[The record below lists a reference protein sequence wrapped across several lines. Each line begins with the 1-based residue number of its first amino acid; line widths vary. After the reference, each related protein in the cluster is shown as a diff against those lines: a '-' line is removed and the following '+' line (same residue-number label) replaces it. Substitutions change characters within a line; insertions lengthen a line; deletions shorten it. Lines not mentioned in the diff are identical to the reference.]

1 MPGDAWNQGTTLR
14 GGRGGGWHWTV
25 FALGILAGVA
35 LLSLRDRFLPVSTVP
50 SGEPRLVA
58 PRGELAGDEQ
68 STIELYESARRGV
81 VHITT
86 LVERS
91 TRGFLGGREVRSG
104 TGSGFL
110 WDGSGHVVT
119 NFHVIQQADAAEV
132 TLHDRSTF
140 RARVVGVF
148 PEADLAVLRIDAGSA
163 RLEPLP
169 IGSSNDLKVGQKV
182 FAIGNPF
189 GLDQTLTTGIISAL
203 GREIDGDGGQR
214 IRNAIQTDTAIN
226 PGNSGGPLLDSAG
239 RLIGV
244 NTMIFS
250 PSGASAGI
258 GFAIPVDDV
267 NRIIPQLISDGK
279 IERPALGISLL
290 PDSTARSLGLDGL
303 VINEVVPGGAGH
315 KAGLRGLSADRFG
328 RTRLGDVLLKV
339 DGQPLK
345 TLRDLQ
351 SHMATRKVG
360 ETVTVTIHREGKTV
374 ETTTTLAPQ
383 PGLWR

>member
-1 MPGDAWNQGTTLR
+1 MSGGNWNPSSGGQDSRRRGMP
-14 GGRGGGWHWTV
+14 WTV

-35 LLSLRDRFLPVSTVP
+35 LLSLRDRLLPGP
-50 SGEPRLVA
+50 SAPMGEPRLVA

-68 STIELYESARRGV
+68 STIALYETARKGV

-86 LVERS
+86 LVERNS
-91 TRGFLGGREVRSG
+91 RGFLGGREVKSG

-110 WDGSGHVVT
+110 WDAAGHVVT

-132 TLHDRSTF
+132 TLHDRSAF

-148 PEADLAVLRIDAGSA
+148 PEADLAVLRIDAGPGK
-163 RLEPLP
+163 LEPLP
-169 IGSSNDLKVGQKV
+169 IGSSHDLKVGQKV

-203 GREIDGDGGQR
+203 GREIDGEQGQR
-214 IRNAIQTDTAIN
+214 IRNAIQTDAAIN

-267 NRIIPQLISDGK
+267 NRIVPQLISDGK

-290 PDSTARSLGLDGL
+290 PEATARSLGLEGL
-303 VINEVVPGGAGH
+303 VISEVVPGGAAH

-328 RTRLGDVLLKV
+328 RTRLGDILKKIEG
-339 DGQPLK
+339 DSL
-345 TLRDLQ
+345 TSLRDLQ
-351 SHMATRKVG
+351 NQLARRKVG
-360 ETVTVTIHREGKTV
+360 EEVTVTVLRDGENLELKAI
-374 ETTTTLAPQ
+374 LAPQ

>member
-1 MPGDAWNQGTTLR
+1 MSDSPWRQGRTRSTGMP
-14 GGRGGGWHWTV
+14 WTV

-35 LLSLRDRFLPVSTVP
+35 LLALRDRFFPP
-50 SGEPRLVA
+50 ARSGAEPEPRVVT
-58 PRGELAGDEQ
+58 PRGDLAADEQ
-68 STIELYESARRGV
+68 STISLYETARKGV

-86 LVERS
+86 LVERNS
-91 TRGFLGGREVRSG
+91 RGFLGGREMKSG

-110 WDGSGHVVT
+110 WDSAGHVVT

-132 TLHDRSTF
+132 TLHDRATF

-148 PEADLAVLRIDAGSA
+148 PETDLAVLRIDAGA
-163 RLEPLP
+163 TKLEPLP
-169 IGSSNDLKVGQKV
+169 IGSSHDLKVGQKV

-203 GREIDGDGGQR
+203 GREIDGENGQR
-214 IRNAIQTDTAIN
+214 IRNAIQTDAAIN

-244 NTMIFS
+244 NTAIYS
-250 PSGASAGI
+250 PSGVSAGI

-267 NRIIPQLISDGK
+267 NRIVPQLITDGK

-290 PDSTARSLGLDGL
+290 PEATARSLGLDGL
-303 VINEVVPGGAGH
+303 VISEVVPGGAAQ
-315 KAGLRGLSADRFG
+315 KAGLRGLSSDRFG
-328 RTRLGDVLLKV
+328 RTRLGDVLLKI
-339 DGQPLK
+339 DGQALA

-351 SHMATRKVG
+351 AHLARRKVG
-360 ETVTVTIHREGKTV
+360 DMVTVTILRDGESV
-374 ETTTTLAPQ
+374 DITTSMAPQ